1 MMAQNVGSIER
12 EQEAFTS
19 HHMDGLLDLLVG
31 LAVALGGLSM
41 LLGLDVPF
49 AAVWVVVWLPVW
61 MSAKKAITARR
72 MADVGVSEE
81 QYAGMMRAGVFV
93 VAVLVLAV
101 LAGMV
106 LLWGQSTGNMPAWFF
121 EGLRLYLIVVL
132 GLFGALVIAVAGWL
146 SGLDRLYAYAA
157 MTAIAFVGGYLLNA
171 PIALAVT
178 VVGAIIAFW
187 GGLMLARFVR
197 KYPKAIA

>member
-1 MMAQNVGSIER
+1 MAQNVSSIER
-12 EQEAFTS
+12 EQEAYTS

-41 LLGLDVPF
+41 LLDLDVPF

-72 MADVGVSEE
+72 MADVGVSKE
-81 QYAGMMRAGVFV
+81 QYTGMMRAGVFG
-93 VAVLVLAV
+93 VAVLVVAV
-101 LAGMV
+101 FAGMV
-106 LLWGQSTGNMPAWFF
+106 VLWGQSIGNMPTWFF
-121 EGLRLYLIVVL
+121 EGLREYLIVVL

-146 SGLDRLYAYAA
+146 SGLNRLYAYAA
-157 MTAIAFVGGYLLNA
+157 MTAVAFVGGYLLNA

-187 GGLMLARFVR
+187 GGVMLARFVR
-197 KYPKAIA
+197 KYPKEIA